1 MSQFHR
7 LSVEEVYARL
17 EPSVSL
23 EFVRDSPM
31 FRQQLGAF
39 QDSFQGV
46 DIFSKT
52 VQNALCDVN
61 EAVLSLSKSQRVLAY
76 ALQGRDKNGNRIEG
90 LNSRCLFSNALPELG
105 DMASL
110 LHDTSKQLQAT
121 ADEQKPFEDYLNNE
135 MNHILQELSS
145 LDNSSNSNSGGS
157 SNNSDVTNA
166 TSYKF
171 KKIEELCSDYE
182 NQLSNSLK
190 SRTALSPQLQEQL
203 LFVRKKYELARFDLV
218 QSLNV
223 QDSKKKMLLAKL
235 ISGIHNSMHGYLKGS
250 CDVLAST
257 SETVK
262 SMHGKMDTMKGH
274 VQEIEGLWMT
284 VRARIEGELSGA
296 MPPPGA
302 PAGAM
307 SPVQP
312 RQHNGM
318 PTYTLPIHTEVLRKN
333 TRLASYDERRHAQ
346 DDGVYKQGF
355 LFNFGG
361 IFTSRKR
368 QWYRLYHNKLYT
380 MHFNSPSVDST
391 VVCDMTNAKVQVRI
405 DKKTPHVFSI
415 ICAPDEKNPSTLSS
429 LSITSVMRGKQGK
442 TIELQADNEDEMV
455 MWVQA
460 LRRCSNPLSRMQ
472 DPRVAP
478 RRTSVNAQNIKSIRN
493 DSKGNSNGNGDGNE
507 NEKTDDRKQTTVTQE
522 SSDPEVEK
530 SDNHIQNK
538 SENDNLA
545 LEVVSTGRAAT
556 LLHKVIAK
564 HPCCG
569 ECNASPVTW
578 ISSSLGITLCES
590 CATAHRQLTFAVSK
604 LKSIRLDEFE
614 VWQLELILDCLG
626 NDVTNQVWEIS
637 LEATKGWKKPLPT
650 ASDEEKLRFILAKYR
665 WFAFVDEFR
674 VADEAQLSNGLSLT
688 AREGQVPQCMWWLS
702 HFAGV
707 NSVSPLHS
715 GITPL
720 HAAVMNS
727 HVHMCAFLA
736 LNGAD
741 LYAEDEGGLSPMDVA
756 MGAAGEEGEK
766 IREILHC
773 VSTCRY

>member
-1 MSQFHR
+1 MSNFHR
-7 LSVEEVYARL
+7 LSAEKVYERL

-52 VQNALCDVN
+52 VQNALNDVN

-105 DMASL
+105 DMTTI
-110 LHDTSKQLQAT
+110 LHDTSKELQAS
-121 ADEQKPFEDYLNNE
+121 ADEQKPFEEYFNNE
-135 MNHILQELSS
+135 IKNILQELSS
-145 LDNSSNSNSGGS
+145 LDSSSSSSSSGSNS
-157 SNNSDVTNA
+157 DITNDTA
-166 TSYKF
+166 LKL
-171 KKIEELCSDYE
+171 KKIEELCTDYE
-182 NQLSNSLK
+182 SQLSNSLK
-190 SRTALSPQLQEQL
+190 SRASLSPQLQEQL
-203 LFVRKKYELARFDLV
+203 LFIRKKYELARFDLV
-218 QSLNV
+218 RSLNV
-223 QDSKKKMLLAKL
+223 QDSKKKLLLARL
-235 ISGIHNSMHGYLKGS
+235 ISGIHDSMHGYLKGS
-250 CDVLAST
+250 NDALTST
-257 SETVK
+257 RKTVV
-262 SMHGKMDTMKGH
+262 SMNGKMEKMTGR
-274 VQEIEGLWMT
+274 VQEIEGLWT
-284 VRARIEGELSGA
+284 TLRARVEGELSGA

-312 RQHNGM
+312 RQHHGM
-318 PTYTLPIHTEVLRKN
+318 PTYTLPIHTEVLRMN
-333 TRLASYDERRHAQ
+333 TRLASHDERRHAQ

-380 MHFNSPSVDST
+380 MHFNPPSVENT

-405 DKKTPHVFSI
+405 DKKIPHVFSI
-415 ICAPDEKNPSTLSS
+415 ICAPEDASSSSLSS
-429 LSITSVMRGKQGK
+429 LSISSVMRGKQGK

-460 LRRCSNPLSRMQ
+460 LRRCSNPLTRVQ
-472 DPRVAP
+472 DPRIAP
-478 RRTSVNAQNIKSIRN
+478 KRTSVNAQKINNN
-493 DSKGNSNGNGDGNE
+493 DNNNNNNSSSSGNE
-507 NEKTDDRKQTTVTQE
+507 NEKSDDQE
-522 SSDPEVEK
+522 QPQQLQQSSEPEEK
-530 SDNHIQNK
+530 DKIDSKMSSSYNN
-538 SENDNLA
+538 NDKPV

-556 LLHKVIAK
+556 LLHQVITK

-569 ECNASPVTW
+569 ECNATPVTW
-578 ISSSLGITLCES
+578 ISSSLGVTLCES

-604 LKSIRLDEFE
+604 LKNIRLDEFE
-614 VWQLELILDCLG
+614 TWQLELILDCLG
-626 NDVTNQVWEIS
+626 NEVTNQVWEIS

-650 ASDEEKLRFILAKYR
+650 ASDEEKLCFILAKYR

-674 VADEAQLSNGLSLT
+674 ADESQLSNGLGLT
-688 AREGQVPQCMWWLS
+688 AREGQVPQGMWWLS

-707 NSVSPLHS
+707 NSISPLHS

-720 HAAVMNS
+720 HAAVTNG
-727 HVHMCAFLA
+727 HVHMSAFLA

-741 LYAEDEGGLSPMDVA
+741 LFAEDEGGLSPMDLA
-756 MGAAGEEGEK
+756 NRAAGEEGDK

-773 VSTCRY
+773 ISTCRY